1 MGAIKKLL
9 TGILSFFV
17 GLLGGKK
24 AQSGQLN
31 PASSPAKTK
40 KRSGYFME
48 LDESE
53 ENGSL
58 LNKINPTAVVKQ
70 VQETANTV
78 AKQAKETVST
88 ATKQVQE
95 TANAATG
102 QAKETVNT
110 ASNKVQET
118 ANTATNK
125 VQETANTATGK
136 VKETAKSAEP
146 VAAKSAK
153 ETNRTAEPAA
163 QPKSKVEL
171 VQTAEG
177 LKAEPIKNEPSVV
190 ASSNGQKTDTTFAPK
205 YLNPATASS
214 KRRRPG
220 ANMSSFLDMANQ
232 VKPAKS

>member
-1 MGAIKKLL
+1 MGVIKKLL
-9 TGILSFFV
+9 SGILSFFV

-53 ENGSL
+53 ENGNL

-95 TANAATG
+95 TASAATG

-110 ASNKVQET
+110 ASNKAKDTVS
-118 ANTATNK
+118 K
-125 VQETANTATGK
+125 ATGQ
-136 VKETAKSAEP
+136 VQETAKSAET
-146 VAAKSAK
+146 VAAKSVK
-153 ETNRTAEPAA
+153 ETTKTAEPVT

-214 KRRRPG
+214 NRRRPG

>member
-9 TGILSFFV
+9 SGILSFFV

-58 LNKINPTAVVKQ
+58 LSKINPTAVVKQ

-110 ASNKVQET
+110 ASNK
-118 ANTATNK
+118 AK
-125 VQETANTATGK
+125 ETANTATGQ
-136 VKETAKSAEP
+136 VKETIKSAEP
-146 VAAKSAK
+146 VAANKSVK
-153 ETNRTAEPAA
+153 EAPKTAEPVA

-214 KRRRPG
+214 NRRRPG

>member
-1 MGAIKKLL
+1 MIGTIKNLL

-17 GLLGGKK
+17 GLFGGKK
-24 AQSGQLN
+24 AEAGKLN
-31 PASSPAKTK
+31 PATNKPK

-53 ENGSL
+53 DNNSL
-58 LNKINPTAVVKQ
+58 LNKIDPAGVVKQVQQTANTVATQAKETVSNATAQ
-70 VQETANTV
+70 VQETANKV
-78 AKQAKETVST
+78 
-88 ATKQVQE
+88 
-95 TANAATG
+95 TG
-102 QAKETVNT
+102 QAKETT
-110 ASNKVQET
+110 K
-118 ANTATNK
+118 TATE
-125 VQETANTATGK
+125 QA
-136 VKETAKSAEP
+136 KETVKSAKP
-146 VAAKSAK
+146 VAAAKSAK
-153 ETNRTAEPAA
+153 ETTKTAEPAA

-190 ASSNGQKTDTTFAPK
+190 AGSNGQSKTDTTFAPK

-214 KRRRPG
+214 SRRRPG